1 MEPQIKTGFT
11 IIETMLFLAISGV
24 LIAGLLVGVGSSI
37 NVQRYRDSVTSL
49 RSFLQQQYS
58 DVLNV
63 SNDSIKNDCYGD
75 NATDVRRGQSN
86 CVILGRYIT
95 TSAAGDSLTSKMVI
109 GYRDP
114 ASLPPENEIKA
125 IEQYQIKASSIPGIT
140 YTVDWGASIVDTENA
155 TTKLSMLILR
165 SPSNGVIR
173 TFIDNTQVLL
183 DFKINELLKIDS
195 AIPPSAV
202 PTIPDSLET
211 SAKLCVESGGL
222 FSSVGKKMAVFVQKN
237 ATSASDVNTE
247 GEETSGCK

>member
-75 NATDVRRGQSN
+75 NATDVLRGQSN

-114 ASLPPENEIKA
+114 SLSVPTDEIDA
-125 IEQYQIKASSIPGIT
+125 IDQYGIHVSSIADNTFKI
-140 YTVDWGASIVDTENA
+140 DWGSLVVDKTNNIM
-155 TTKLSMLILR
+155 KLSMLILH
-165 SPSNGVIR
+165 SPSSRVIR
-173 TFIDNTQVLL
+173 TFIDTTQVISDNNIQAMLVA
-183 DFKINELLKIDS
+183 ISPSTIPASLKIP
-195 AIPPSAV
+195 A
-202 PTIPDSLET
+202 T
-211 SAKLCVESGGL
+211 LCVRPSNYFAGT
-222 FSSVGKKMAVFVQKN
+222 SKMAVYIQPN
-237 ATSASDVNTE
+237 ATSASDVDTLGDNN
-247 GEETSGCK
+247 SGCK